1 MKTAGWISSQVS
13 KLLPNGSGK
22 VVKEGRNAVKSGK
35 KEDERSVA
43 PVEVAQ
49 EAIKSIVNDGRT
61 KTGAKAHKHTE
72 SATEKAAGAAT
83 GATDTLRSTRERLKG
98 YVRHKEEA
106 LSPRVLRRT
115 LEELKAIVDP
125 QISAVEGGRRAQGVA
140 RWYASAPLEQR
151 RDMWLLMSEQFVADP
166 QITRQAQARFA
177 AQAGTPDEAAAEVHY
192 RRATVS
198 PRRRLLQRISAFPE
212 GIRFL
217 VDLRADMLLHLKAD
231 KRLQALDVEM
241 EYMFST
247 WFDVGFLDL
256 KRISWDSP
264 ASLIEKLIKYEAV
277 HDIKSWSDVKNRL
290 DSDRRCYGFFH
301 PRLPDDPLIFVE
313 VAFTDGMADC
323 ITPLLHESADA
334 TDLKKAATAIFYSIS
349 NTQSGLRGVGF
360 GDSLIKRVVETL
372 KDEFPKLKHF
382 ATLSP
387 IPGFRAWLGK
397 NAGSLLDRLD
407 DKARLQLA
415 AALGG
420 GTQVPLPA
428 DGKAGLKVDVKAD
441 VPATQFL
448 SAADNATKLDPKSPV
463 RKLMLQCAALYLGR
477 ELKDGKPLDPVARF
491 HLGNGARVERLN
503 WAGDPSAKG
512 IKQSCGLMV
521 NYLYDLKRLDKHRA
535 LLGQGKIAVSADIEA
550 LLK

>member
-22 VVKEGRNAVKSGK
+22 VVKDGRNAVKSGK

-72 SATEKAAGAAT
+72 SATENAAGAAT
-83 GATDTLRSTRERLKG
+83 VATDTLRSTRERLKG